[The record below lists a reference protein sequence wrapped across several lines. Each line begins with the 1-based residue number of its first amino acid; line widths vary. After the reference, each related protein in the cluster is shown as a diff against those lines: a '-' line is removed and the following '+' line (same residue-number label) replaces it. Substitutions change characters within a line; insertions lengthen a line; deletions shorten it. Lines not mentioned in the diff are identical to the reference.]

1 MRFRILLLWQFIAL
15 LHISLLSTNLVS
27 AQERL
32 SFADRDEAFRL
43 DALVDSV
50 ADGDLPGGDAWL
62 KWSHHAFRTMDGLIY
77 VPFTLVIEEAPDAFA
92 SISMYVRVANLGET
106 SRAGKERSK
115 RRNYTEFE
123 PGEVPVFVP
132 ERATNALTPFITQLA
147 GEHSAVLRLA
157 HDQAVYDESRYPF
170 ENIHFIDFR
179 ASDAAEPYRVQ
190 RAVAVPPGDYDV
202 YVAVREYRR
211 SGQQPSKPKVA
222 VMKRTLRVPAFST
235 TELDTS
241 SIVVAEDILQLPS
254 PFNSVDQ
261 SSHPYAFGIAEIVP
275 MEHHFLSGDDN
286 LSVVFFVYNVAL
298 DAQRKPNITVGY
310 RFFEQAA
317 VSEVFFSQTAPVE
330 FNSSTLPEQFDIQAL
345 NDQLFVSQ
353 AVALQSFSEGAYR
366 LEIVVTDNIASRT
379 IVKNVRF
386 VVTPPHNRQ
395 P

>member
-1 MRFRILLLWQFIAL
+1 MRFPILLLWQFIAL
-15 LHISLLSTNLVS
+15 LHMSLLSTNLVS

-190 RAVAVPPGDYDV
+190 RAVAVPPGNYDV

-241 SIVVAEDILQLPS
+241 SIVVAEDILQLSS

>member
-1 MRFRILLLWQFIAL
+1 MRFLILLPWQLIVL

-62 KWSHHAFRTMDGLIY
+62 KWSHHAFRTIDGLIY

-132 ERATNALTPFITQLA
+132 ERATNALTPHITYIP
-147 GEHSAVLRLA
+147 GEHSAILRLT
-157 HDQAVYDESRYPF
+157 HDQAAYDESRYPF

-190 RAVAVPPGDYDV
+190 RAVTVPPGDYDV

-235 TELDTS
+235 TALDTS
-241 SIVVAEDILQLPS
+241 SIVVVEDILQLPS
-254 PFNSVDQ
+254 PYNSVDQ

>member
-1 MRFRILLLWQFIAL
+1 MRFPILLLWQFIAL
-15 LHISLLSTNLVS
+15 LHMSLLSTNLVS

-241 SIVVAEDILQLPS
+241 SIVVAEDILQLSS

-379 IVKNVRF
+379 IVR
-386 VVTPPHNRQ
+386 T
-395 P
+395 

>member
-1 MRFRILLLWQFIAL
+1 MRFPILLLWQFIAL
-15 LHISLLSTNLVS
+15 LHMSLLSTNLVS

-43 DALVDSV
+43 DVLVDSV

-132 ERATNALTPFITQLA
+132 ERATNALTPFITYIP
-147 GEHSAVLRLA
+147 GEHSAILRLA
-157 HDQAVYDESRYPF
+157 HDQAAYDESRYPF

-179 ASDAAEPYRVQ
+179 ASNAAEPYRVQ
-190 RAVAVPPGDYDV
+190 RAVTVPPGDYDV

-222 VMKRTLRVPAFST
+222 VMKRPLRVPAFST

-241 SIVVAEDILQLPS
+241 SIVVAEDILQLSS
-254 PFNSVDQ
+254 PFNSADQ

-317 VSEVFFSQTAPVE
+317 VSEVFFNQTAPVE